1 MNNGQYIFCN
11 NCGTDLTATDRREAY
26 RTVLSS
32 EPIPHW
38 DGPVTEAT
46 ARPEPAEPHHFC
58 GTICLVQFLDKH
70 RAIRG
75 T

>member
-1 MNNGQYIFCN
+1 MINGQNVFCN
-11 NCGTDLTATDRREAY
+11 NCGTDLTTTDRREAF

-46 ARPEPAEPHHFC
+46 GRREPSEPHHFC
-58 GTICLVQFLDKH
+58 RMICLVRFLDKH
-70 RAIRG
+70 RALKG